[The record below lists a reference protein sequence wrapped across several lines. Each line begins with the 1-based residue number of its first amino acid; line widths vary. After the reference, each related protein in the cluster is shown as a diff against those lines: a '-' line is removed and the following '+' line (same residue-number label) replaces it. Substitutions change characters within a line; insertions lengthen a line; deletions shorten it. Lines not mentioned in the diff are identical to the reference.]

1 VRNPLPSSSTTSHQ
15 PVGTAG
21 VPPRTVAPGVAAR
34 PTASVHVA
42 APGGVALPSVS
53 ASAGPVAAG
62 PASIAAAKAA
72 AALRASN
79 QAKAAAAAAAIRASA
94 RDHRPSPKKRGSPD
108 VTMAT
113 ASTASSSSSAK
124 GGENTG
130 RWTAEEHRLFLQGL
144 EQHGKGWKK
153 IASLI
158 KSRTVVQIRTHA
170 QKYFQKLAKARQN
183 GEEGEIAM
191 DGRGPGGLHGGGLGH
206 HGMGGPGGAGSKRRR
221 QSSGTKRRA
230 ISSVVASAQR
240 EVKKRQKRE
249 AGGAAAAT
257 STTATVTTT
266 TGSAAPST
274 ASTSASTTPSSSPP
288 PPHMPVAP
296 ALAPFVANPLP
307 APGTLPTP
315 SASAAA
321 AAAGASN
328 IPSGGSITTPHGT
341 ISTSALE
348 DTLFRFLTP
357 TEGVSVYVPAP
368 AAALAHPGAPHLNDV
383 ARKAGAN
390 PITVPGA
397 GVGPTSASA
406 SVPILGGDISPTGV
420 TDVWTESRDVPSWY
434 ASGQDVDE
442 LLQEADAL
450 DWLSDT
456 GDLHETYAPPPPFAG
471 VINSAH
477 LRKAGTVPRAEPSSE
492 DITKEVM
499 PPMPS
504 ASQMFSTGADEEDI
518 DGTVK
523 ISIDSSQ
530 APATA
535 AIGHAESDLDDPI
548 ESSLKTA
555 PAIEPASS
563 TASLFAS
570 ATEAA
575 DATHGAQADPHLDVD
590 VFDAHLDEQAFVS
603 ALLDNDHSNEEE
615 SFPAIH

>member
-1 VRNPLPSSSTTSHQ
+1 MR
-15 PVGTAG
+15 PV
-21 VPPRTVAPGVAAR
+21 PVA
-34 PTASVHVA
+34 S
-42 APGGVALPSVS
+42 
-53 ASAGPVAAG
+53 SAGPAPAAVAAATAAKSSAAG

-72 AALRASN
+72 AAAR
-79 QAKAAAAAAAIRASA
+79 AAAAIRASS
-94 RDHRPSPKKRGSPD
+94 RDHRPTPKKRGASD
-108 VTMAT
+108 LTSTMVNAAN
-113 ASTASSSSSAK
+113 ASSAGSSSSGASAK

-191 DGRGPGGLHGGGLGH
+191 DGRGPGGVHGGGMGP

-221 QSSGTKRRA
+221 QASGTKRRA

-240 EVKKRQKRE
+240 EAKKRQKRE
-249 AGGAAAAT
+249 TTRTNAASRIPSSAAAKAT
-257 STTATVTTT
+257 AGPASTTT
-266 TGSAAPST
+266 TTSGST
-274 ASTSASTTPSSSPP
+274 ASSSAASTPSSSPP
-288 PPHMPVAP
+288 PPHVPMAP

-307 APGTLPTP
+307 APGTLPSP
-315 SASAAA
+315 STSAAA
-321 AAAGASN
+321 AAAGISN
-328 IPSGGSITTPHGT
+328 IPDGGTITTPHGS

-357 TEGVSVYVPAP
+357 TEGVTVYVPVAS
-368 AAALAHPGAPHLNDV
+368 ASHPGADV

-390 PITVPGA
+390 PITVPGSD
-397 GVGPTSASA
+397 SAA
-406 SVPILGGDISPTGV
+406 VPILGGDISPTGV

-442 LLQEADAL
+442 LLHEADAL

-456 GDLHETYAPPPPFAG
+456 GDLHETYIPPPPFAG

-477 LRKAGTVPRAEPSSE
+477 TRKAGTVPRAEPSSE

-504 ASQMFSTGADEEDI
+504 ESQMFNTAATEESSTKSKSGADPS
-518 DGTVK
+518 K
-523 ISIDSSQ
+523 

-535 AIGHAESDLDDPI
+535 AIEGAGSDLSDPV
-548 ESSLKTA
+548 ESPLKTA

-603 ALLDNDHSNEEE
+603 ALLENDHRNEEE

>member
-1 VRNPLPSSSTTSHQ
+1 MRPA
-15 PVGTAG
+15 PVP
-21 VPPRTVAPGVAAR
+21 VPG
-34 PTASVHVA
+34 AS
-42 APGGVALPSVS
+42 
-53 ASAGPVAAG
+53 SAGPASAVAAAATAARSSAG

-72 AALRASN
+72 AAARASS
-79 QAKAAAAAAAIRASA
+79 QAKAAAAAAKAAAIRASS
-94 RDHRPSPKKRGSPD
+94 RDHRPTSKKRGASD
-108 VTMAT
+108 LTSTMVNA
-113 ASTASSSSSAK
+113 ANANSASSAASAK

-191 DGRGPGGLHGGGLGH
+191 DGRGPGGVHGGGMGPN
-206 HGMGGPGGAGSKRRR
+206 GMGGPGGAGSKRRR
-221 QSSGTKRRA
+221 QASGTKRRA

-240 EVKKRQKRE
+240 EAKKRQKRE
-249 AGGAAAAT
+249 TTTNAPSASGAAAKAT
-257 STTATVTTT
+257 STTAGASTTT
-266 TGSAAPST
+266 
-274 ASTSASTTPSSSPP
+274 TSASTASSSAASTPRSSPP
-288 PPHMPVAP
+288 PPHVPMAP

-315 SASAAA
+315 STSAAA
-321 AAAGASN
+321 AAAGISN
-328 IPSGGSITTPHGT
+328 IPDGGTITTPHGT

-357 TEGVSVYVPAP
+357 TEGVTVYVPAP
-368 AAALAHPGAPHLNDV
+368 AAASASHPGAYV

-390 PITVPGA
+390 PITVPGSD
-397 GVGPTSASA
+397 SAA
-406 SVPILGGDISPTGV
+406 VPILGGDISPTGV

-442 LLQEADAL
+442 LLHEADAL

-456 GDLHETYAPPPPFAG
+456 GDLHETYIPPPPFSG

-477 LRKAGTVPRAEPSSE
+477 TRKAGTVPRAEPSSE

-504 ASQMFSTGADEEDI
+504 ESQMFNTAATEESSTKSRSGADP
-518 DGTVK
+518 V
-523 ISIDSSQ
+523 Q

-535 AIGHAESDLDDPI
+535 AIEGAGSDLDDPV
-548 ESSLKTA
+548 ESPLKTT

-570 ATEAA
+570 ATEAV
-575 DATHGAQADPHLDVD
+575 DATHGSQADPHLDVD

-603 ALLDNDHSNEEE
+603 ALLDNDRSNEEE

>member
-1 VRNPLPSSSTTSHQ
+1 MRNPLPSSSTTSQ
-15 PVGTAG
+15 QVG
-21 VPPRTVAPGVAAR
+21 VPPRSAAGAAARPAASSATPGVASA
-34 PTASVHVA
+34 
-42 APGGVALPSVS
+42 VS
-53 ASAGPVAAG
+53 STAG

-72 AALRASN
+72 AAQRASN
-79 QAKAAAAAAAIRASA
+79 QAKAAAAAAAIRATQA
-94 RDHRPSPKKRGSPD
+94 RDHRLPSSKKRGSPD
-108 VTMAT
+108 DHVTMAT

-183 GEEGEIAM
+183 GEEGEIIM
-191 DGRGPGGLHGGGLGH
+191 DGRGPGGVHGGGLGP

-240 EVKKRQKRE
+240 EAKKRQKRE
-249 AGGAAAAT
+249 PAAPAATTGGA
-257 STTATVTTT
+257 
-266 TGSAAPST
+266 AAPST
-274 ASTSASTTPSSSPP
+274 APTSASTSPSSSPP
-288 PPHMPVAP
+288 PPNVPLAP

-315 SASAAA
+315 SAAAA
-321 AAAGASN
+321 ALGASN

-348 DTLFRFLTP
+348 ETLFRFLTP
-357 TEGVSVYVPAP
+357 TEGVTVYVPAP
-368 AAALAHPGAPHLNDV
+368 AASLAHPGAPQVNDV

-390 PITVPGA
+390 PIKVPGA
-397 GVGPTSASA
+397 DSTSS

-456 GDLHETYAPPPPFAG
+456 GDVHETYIPPPPFAG

-477 LRKAGTVPRAEPSSE
+477 IRKANTVPRAEPSSE

-504 ASQMFSTGADEEDI
+504 ASQMFSTGADEEDA
-518 DGTVK
+518 DDKAKSGA
-523 ISIDSSQ
+523 DSAQ
-530 APATA
+530 AVDTA
-535 AIGHAESDLDDPI
+535 AIGRAESDLDDNVD
-548 ESSLKTA
+548 SALKTA
-555 PAIEPASS
+555 LTKGPASS

-603 ALLDNDHSNEEE
+603 ALLDNNHSNEEE

>member
-1 VRNPLPSSSTTSHQ
+1 MVGGEPVRNPLPLSTTSK
-15 PVGTAG
+15 PVG
-21 VPPRTVAPGVAAR
+21 VPPRSAASGAAAAAARPAASSAAPGVASA
-34 PTASVHVA
+34 
-42 APGGVALPSVS
+42 VS
-53 ASAGPVAAG
+53 STAG

-72 AALRASN
+72 AAQRASN
-79 QAKAAAAAAAIRASA
+79 QARAAAAAAAIRATTHAA
-94 RDHRPSPKKRGSPD
+94 RDHRLPSSKKRGSPD
-108 VTMAT
+108 DHVTMAT
-113 ASTASSSSSAK
+113 ASAANSSSSAK

-183 GEEGEIAM
+183 GEEGEIIM
-191 DGRGPGGLHGGGLGH
+191 DGRGPGGIHGGGLGH

-240 EVKKRQKRE
+240 EAKKRQKRE
-249 AGGAAAAT
+249 PVA
-257 STTATVTTT
+257 
-266 TGSAAPST
+266 SAAPST
-274 ASTSASTTPSSSPP
+274 APTSASTSPSSSPP
-288 PPHMPVAP
+288 PPHVPLAP
-296 ALAPFVANPLP
+296 ALGPFVANPLP
-307 APGTLPTP
+307 APGTLPT
-315 SASAAA
+315 ASAAA
-321 AAAGASN
+321 AAAGAFN

-348 DTLFRFLTP
+348 ETLFRFLTP
-357 TEGVSVYVPAP
+357 TEGVTVYVPAP
-368 AAALAHPGAPHLNDV
+368 AASMAHPGAPQVNGV

-390 PITVPGA
+390 PIKVPGA
-397 GVGPTSASA
+397 DSTSS

-456 GDLHETYAPPPPFAG
+456 GDLHETYIPPPPFAG

-477 LRKAGTVPRAEPSSE
+477 IRKANTVPRAEPSSE

-504 ASQMFSTGADEEDI
+504 ASQMFSTGADEEDA
-518 DGTVK
+518 DDKAKSGA
-523 ISIDSSQ
+523 DSAQ
-530 APATA
+530 AVDTA
-535 AIGHAESDLDDPI
+535 AIGRAESDLDDNVD
-548 ESSLKTA
+548 STLKTA
-555 PAIEPASS
+555 LTKGPASS

>member
-1 VRNPLPSSSTTSHQ
+1 MRNPLPSSTPRSAAS
-15 PVGTAG
+15 G
-21 VPPRTVAPGVAAR
+21 VAAAAARPAASATPGVASA
-34 PTASVHVA
+34 
-42 APGGVALPSVS
+42 VS
-53 ASAGPVAAG
+53 STAG

-72 AALRASN
+72 AAVRASN
-79 QAKAAAAAAAIRASA
+79 QAKAAAAAAAIRANHAA
-94 RDHRPSPKKRGSPD
+94 RDHRLPSSNKKRGSPD
-108 VTMAT
+108 DHVTMAT
-113 ASTASSSSSAK
+113 ANTASSSSSAK

-183 GEEGEIAM
+183 GEEGEIIM
-191 DGRGPGGLHGGGLGH
+191 DGRGPGGVHGGGLGP

-240 EVKKRQKRE
+240 EAKKRQKRE
-249 AGGAAAAT
+249 PTAPAPAATTGGAAAA
-257 STTATVTTT
+257 
-266 TGSAAPST
+266 PST
-274 ASTSASTTPSSSPP
+274 APTSASTSPSSSPP
-288 PPHMPVAP
+288 PPNVPLAP

-315 SASAAA
+315 SAAAA
-321 AAAGASN
+321 AVGASN

-348 DTLFRFLTP
+348 ETLFRFLTP
-357 TEGVSVYVPAP
+357 TEGVTVYVPAP
-368 AAALAHPGAPHLNDV
+368 AASLAHPGAPQVNDV

-390 PITVPGA
+390 PIKVPGSD
-397 GVGPTSASA
+397 SASS

-456 GDLHETYAPPPPFAG
+456 GDVHETYIPPPPFAG

-477 LRKAGTVPRAEPSSE
+477 IRKANTVPRAEPSSE

-504 ASQMFSTGADEEDI
+504 ASQMFSTGADEEGAD
-518 DGTVK
+518 DKAKSGA
-523 ISIDSSQ
+523 DSSD
-530 APATA
+530 AVDTA
-535 AIGHAESDLDDPI
+535 AIGRAESDLDDNVD
-548 ESSLKTA
+548 STLKTA
-555 PAIEPASS
+555 LTKGPASS

>member
-1 VRNPLPSSSTTSHQ
+1 
-15 PVGTAG
+15 
-21 VPPRTVAPGVAAR
+21 
-34 PTASVHVA
+34 
-42 APGGVALPSVS
+42 
-53 ASAGPVAAG
+53 
-62 PASIAAAKAA
+62 
-72 AALRASN
+72 
-79 QAKAAAAAAAIRASA
+79 
-94 RDHRPSPKKRGSPD
+94 
-108 VTMAT
+108 MAT
-113 ASTASSSSSAK
+113 ASSASSAASAK

-191 DGRGPGGLHGGGLGH
+191 DGRGPGGVHGGGVGP

-240 EVKKRQKRE
+240 EAKKRQKKE
-249 AGGAAAAT
+249 ITAAPAPAGAA
-257 STTATVTTT
+257 STVTTSGSTPSSST
-266 TGSAAPST
+266 T
-274 ASTSASTTPSSSPP
+274 TTPSASPP
-288 PPHMPVAP
+288 PPHVPMAP
-296 ALAPFVANPLP
+296 ALVPFVANPLP

-315 SASAAA
+315 TTSAAA
-321 AAAGASN
+321 AAAGVSN
-328 IPSGGSITTPHGT
+328 IPCGGTITTPHGT

-357 TEGVSVYVPAP
+357 TEGVTVYVPVS
-368 AAALAHPGAPHLNDV
+368 AAAPAHPGADV

-390 PITVPGA
+390 PITVPNSA
-397 GVGPTSASA
+397 STSTSAA
-406 SVPILGGDISPTGV
+406 VPILGGDISPTGV
-420 TDVWTESRDVPSWY
+420 IDVWTESRDVPSWY

-456 GDLHETYAPPPPFAG
+456 GDLHETYIPPPPFAG

-477 LRKAGTVPRAEPSSE
+477 TRKTGTVPRAEPSSE

-504 ASQMFSTGADEEDI
+504 ESQMFTTAADDESISTDKSGADPA
-518 DGTVK
+518 
-523 ISIDSSQ
+523 Q

-535 AIGHAESDLDDPI
+535 AIDRTDSDLEDPVD
-548 ESSLKTA
+548 SPLKRA
-555 PAIEPASS
+555 LAIEPASS

>member
-1 VRNPLPSSSTTSHQ
+1 MR
-15 PVGTAG
+15 
-21 VPPRTVAPGVAAR
+21 PGLVAA
-34 PTASVHVA
+34 S
-42 APGGVALPSVS
+42 
-53 ASAGPVAAG
+53 SAGPASAAVSAATAARSSAG

-72 AALRASN
+72 AAARARAST
-79 QAKAAAAAAAIRASA
+79 
-94 RDHRPSPKKRGSPD
+94 RDYRPTPKKRGTSELTSAM
-108 VTMAT
+108 VNA
-113 ASTASSSSSAK
+113 ANANSAGSSSAASAK

-191 DGRGPGGLHGGGLGH
+191 DGRGPGGVHGGGMGP

-221 QSSGTKRRA
+221 QASGTKRRA

-240 EVKKRQKRE
+240 EAKKRQKRE
-249 AGGAAAAT
+249 TTAVSGAAAKAAAGA
-257 STTATVTTT
+257 STTTAS
-266 TGSAAPST
+266 GST
-274 ASTSASTTPSSSPP
+274 ASSSAASTPSSSPP
-288 PPHMPVAP
+288 PPHVPMAP

-315 SASAAA
+315 STSAAA
-321 AAAGASN
+321 AAAGVSN
-328 IPSGGSITTPHGT
+328 IPNGGTITTPHGT

-357 TEGVSVYVPAP
+357 TEGVTVYVPAP
-368 AAALAHPGAPHLNDV
+368 AAASASHPGADV

-390 PITVPGA
+390 PITVPGSE
-397 GVGPTSASA
+397 SAA
-406 SVPILGGDISPTGV
+406 VPILGGDISPTGV

-442 LLQEADAL
+442 LLHEADAL

-456 GDLHETYAPPPPFAG
+456 GDLHETYIPPPPFSG

-477 LRKAGTVPRAEPSSE
+477 TRKVGTVPRAEPSSE

-504 ASQMFSTGADEEDI
+504 ESQMFNTAANEENSTNSKSGADP
-518 DGTVK
+518 V
-523 ISIDSSQ
+523 Q

-535 AIGHAESDLDDPI
+535 AIEGAGSDLDDPVD
-548 ESSLKTA
+548 SPLKMA

-615 SFPAIH
+615 TFPAIH